1 MQVISKSSIARPKT
15 CVVTGGALVTTYHV
29 YHRGTSIPS
38 SSFSVYFTKPVQ
50 GNLFTKLRS
59 LLMNID
65 PSSPYGWQD
74 QRSVLGHEP
83 GPDPGVRLTYSEAVQ
98 KQSHQTGSSHTRS
111 SNAVN
116 GKVAS
121 ATPDVKLLWVRLLI
135 VSQLP
140 FPSSQYCLEHYCT
153 SYNTYIR
160 FYLSFVYFI

>member
-1 MQVISKSSIARPKT
+1 M
-15 CVVTGGALVTTYHV
+15 
-29 YHRGTSIPS
+29 RGD
-38 SSFSVYFTKPVQ
+38 YFTKPVQ
-50 GNLFTKLRS
+50 GNLFTKLCS

-83 GPDPGVRLTYSEAVQ
+83 GPNPGVRLTYSEAVQ

-121 ATPDVKLLWVRLLI
+121 ATPD
-135 VSQLP
+135 QLN
-140 FPSSQYCLEHYCT
+140 T
-153 SYNTYIR
+153 SFN
-160 FYLSFVYFI
+160 L